1 MTRSAASGASAA
13 RIAPSLATVVT
24 RNVCWLRQPASA
36 IPNDEIVGGED
47 VR

>member
-1 MTRSAASGASAA
+1 MPGINQNS
-13 RIAPSLATVVT
+13 SLATVVT

-36 IPNDEIVGGED
+36 IPNDEIVGGSED